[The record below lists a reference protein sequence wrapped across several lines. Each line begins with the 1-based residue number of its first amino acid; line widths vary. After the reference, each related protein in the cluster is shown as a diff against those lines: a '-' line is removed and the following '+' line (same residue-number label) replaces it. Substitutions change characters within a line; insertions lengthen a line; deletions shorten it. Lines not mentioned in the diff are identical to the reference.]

1 MIEDLF
7 LSHPMT
13 VLIGAILLSIALVV
27 GVHAVPSYFAQ
38 EHTCAKKASVLQTDY
53 RFGFWEGCWV
63 KQKNGAWVEYNTIR
77 NVGVTTY

>member
-7 LSHPMT
+7 LFHPMR
-13 VLIGAILLSIALVV
+13 VLVCAIILATALVV
-27 GVHAVPSYFAQ
+27 GSNFFHVFIVE

-63 KQKNGAWVEYNTIR
+63 KKDGAWVEYNTIR

>member
-13 VLIGAILLSIALVV
+13 VLIGAIILATALVV
-27 GVHAVPSYFAQ
+27 GATVVPSYFAE

-63 KQKNGAWVEYNTIR
+63 KQKDGAWVEYNTIR

>member
-13 VLIGAILLSIALVV
+13 VLVGAIILATALVV
-27 GVHAVPSYFAQ
+27 GSTIVPSYFAE

-63 KQKNGAWVEYNTIR
+63 KKDGSWIEYNTIR